1 MSYKVIKID
10 NKDVPMEAN
19 ATTCIRY
26 RMLFKKNLD
35 DLWTGAN
42 PNKSESCAELAY
54 IMAMS
59 ADGMDMNKLSYDSF
73 LNWASQFSGLAFV
86 SAFEDISAVYQGDAE
101 TEVDA
106 KKKEEEQ
113 SGR

>member
-1 MSYKVIKID
+1 MYRVIKVD
-10 NKDVPMEAN
+10 NKDIPMEAN

-35 DLWTGAN
+35 DLFTGKN

-59 ADGMDMNKLSYDSF
+59 AADKDMNKLSYEEF
-73 LNWASQFSGLAFV
+73 LTWASGFSGMAFV
-86 SAFEDISAVYQGDAE
+86 AAFEDIYDLYTNDAE

-113 SGR
+113 SEK